1 MKIHKLKPIF
11 YLLTGVIFL
20 CFLTFSVSDT
30 LAIRNYSILFLF
42 VSFCCFLMM
51 VIRLPGLASNKQ
63 QNSNNS
69 NDNVNDKDI
78 QLLYEILETSI
89 KDELIVIKQELGQIK
104 DIVTDAVK
112 ELSSGFY
119 GVSASVDAQQQLV
132 NLIIDAITMVEKKT
146 NEKDKV
152 DKENI
157 KKEKLLSKLNTNTQE
172 INHNVAT
179 AVRALQFEDIVIQ
192 LSDNSLL
199 CANNIES
206 FLDEL
211 KIKIKKQLSG
221 TPLHELAA
229 DQIESLLSEAKAIR
243 KEKDFRHEKV
253 ISQTNLTEGNIEL
266 F

>member
-20 CFLTFSVSDT
+20 CFLTFAVSDT

-42 VSFCCFLMM
+42 VSFCCLLMM
-51 VIRLPGLASNKQ
+51 VIRFPDLASHKQ

-69 NDNVNDKDI
+69 NDNVNDNDI
-78 QLLYEILETSI
+78 QQLYEILETSV
-89 KDELIVIKQELGQIK
+89 KDELIVIKQELVQIK

-119 GVSASVDAQQQLV
+119 GVSASVDEQQQLV
-132 NLIIDAITMVEKKT
+132 NLIIDAITMVEKET
-146 NEKDKV
+146 IEKEKI
-152 DKENI
+152 E
-157 KKEKLLSKLNTNTQE
+157 KEKLLSNLNKNTQE
-172 INHNVAT
+172 INHSVAT

-192 LSDNSLL
+192 LTDNSLL
-199 CANNIES
+199 CANNIEN

-211 KIKIKKQLSG
+211 KIKIKNQLSD
-221 TPLHELAA
+221 TPLHELAV
-229 DQIESLLSEAKAIR
+229 DQIENLLSEVKAIR